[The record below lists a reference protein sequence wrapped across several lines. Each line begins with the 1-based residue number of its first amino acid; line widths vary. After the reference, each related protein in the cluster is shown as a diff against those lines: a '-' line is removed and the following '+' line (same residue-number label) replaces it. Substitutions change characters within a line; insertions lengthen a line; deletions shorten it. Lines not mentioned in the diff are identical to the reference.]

1 MNEILNEVSQK
12 LSEVFDPG
20 SIGGLLAQGIINL
33 FLLIAF
39 LLHFLPVLERH
50 ILLLAA
56 NFS

>member
-20 SIGGLLAQGIINL
+20 SIGALLAQGIINL
-33 FLLIAF
+33 FLLTAF

-50 ILLLAA
+50 ILHLAA
-56 NFS
+56 NYS